1 MLTTILESP
10 LGPIRLRVDDGAITE
25 LRWNTEQDQAEP
37 AATEGAAPR
46 SASTPPAITQPAVTQ
61 PAITPTDD
69 AMLDPIVAETSRQL
83 DAYFAGELETFDLPV
98 RPAGT
103 TFQRL
108 VWHIMQRIPK
118 GHVRTYG
125 GVADELGASARAVGT
140 ACGRNPIPIIIPC
153 HRIVAAN
160 GKMGGFSA
168 AGGVEDKVWLLRHE
182 GALL

>member
-10 LGPIRLRVDDGAITE
+10 LGPIRLRIDDDAITE
-25 LRWNTEQDQAEP
+25 LRWKVEDTGDGTDEDV
-37 AATEGAAPR
+37 
-46 SASTPPAITQPAVTQ
+46 TPSEIALKHPLI
-61 PAITPTDD
+61 
-69 AMLDPIVAETSRQL
+69 AETDRQL
-83 DAYFAGELETFDLPV
+83 RAYFAGDLD
-98 RPAGT
+98 
-103 TFQRL
+103 
-108 VWHIMQRIPK
+108 
-118 GHVRTYG
+118 VRTYG
-125 GVADELGASARAVGT
+125 GVAEELGASARAVGT

>member
-1 MLTTILESP
+1 MLTTLLESP
-10 LGPIRLRVDDGAITE
+10 LGPIRLRIDDDAITE
-25 LRWNTEQDQAEP
+25 LRWNTAE
-37 AATEGAAPR
+37 E
-46 SASTPPAITQPAVTQ
+46 
-61 PAITPTDD
+61 DD
-69 AMLDPIVAETSRQL
+69 ATATGDDAASPGTSPGIVPIEEAMAHPLVAETSRQL
-83 DAYFAGELETFDLPV
+83 DAYFAGDLDSFDLPL

-125 GVADELGASARAVGT
+125 GVAEELGASARAVGT

>member
-25 LRWNTEQDQAEP
+25 LRWNTDQNKDEP
-37 AATEGAAPR
+37 AETEGAAPTR
-46 SASTPPAITQPAVTQ
+46 TAPQPAIIPA
-61 PAITPTDD
+61 AITPTDD
-69 AMLDPIVAETSRQL
+69 AMLDPLVAETSRQL
-83 DAYFAGELETFDLPV
+83 DAYFAGELDAFDLPV

-125 GVADELGASARAVGT
+125 GVAEELGASARAVGT

-160 GKMGGFSA
+160 GKLGGFSA
-168 AGGVEDKVWLLRHE
+168 SGGVEDKVWLLRHE